1 MIPGC
6 DGIPPNPSFKK
17 LTFVVHFK
25 IIVNFDP
32 PNILTFQGQKI
43 QSMNILFI
51 LIGVSLFAALI
62 FLAMFIWAVKT
73 GQYDDN
79 YTPSIRI
86 LFDEDEEEMR
96 N

>member
-1 MIPGC
+1 
-6 DGIPPNPSFKK
+6 
-17 LTFVVHFK
+17 
-25 IIVNFDP
+25 
-32 PNILTFQGQKI
+32 
-43 QSMNILFI
+43 MNILFI

-86 LFDEDEEEMR
+86 LFDEDEEEMK